1 MRRRWLLALLL
12 FGLTSLLADTC
23 YEGFR
28 GILGPLA
35 FEEGGGWGSLGL
47 VLAEG
52 ELINWGLRL
61 PAAILADKLRAWWG
75 LTILG
80 YALTPIGVA
89 VALSGGVAGLAL
101 GVGLER
107 LGKTL
112 RGPARDALLSG
123 LGGKRGLVYAVHE
136 LMDQIGAV
144 AGPLLA
150 YYAITSGS
158 PWLVLVPGAGATLAI
173 IAARLVYPGR
183 PAPRGAPP
191 LALYARFAALG
202 AVSVLTPHPVITAA
216 AAAAATG
223 DPGVAPLAYML
234 AMLVDAAAALPLGK
248 LYDTLGPA
256 SLAAAPLASIAAALL
271 LAAREPLLAS
281 AAVGVA
287 LAAYETVYRAYVAD
301 RAPERAAG
309 FGSLALG
316 LGVGQATSAL
326 IYSALASTLY
336 PPVPIQGLG

>member
-1 MRRRWLLALLL
+1 MKRGWVAALIL
-12 FGLTSLLADTC
+12 FGLTSLLADVC

-35 FEEGGGWGSLGL
+35 LAETRSWLDLGL

-52 ELINWGLRL
+52 EAINWGLRL
-61 PAAILADKLRAWWG
+61 PAALLADKLRAWWG

-89 VALSGGVAGLAL
+89 VALLGGPLMLAL

-136 LMDQIGAV
+136 AMDQVGAV

-150 YYAITSGS
+150 YYAVATHNPLLIIA
-158 PWLVLVPGAGATLAI
+158 PGAASVAAI
-173 IAARLVYPGR
+173 LAARLVYPGQ
-183 PAPRGAPP
+183 PAPKQPPP
-191 LALYARFAALG
+191 LALYARFTLLG
-202 AVSVLTPHPVITAA
+202 ATTALLPHPVIIAA
-216 AAAAATG
+216 AAAVEAG
-223 DPGVAPLAYML
+223 DPRAAPLAYTL
-234 AMLVDAAAALPLGK
+234 AMLVDAAAAIPLGR
-248 LYDTLGPA
+248 LYDKLGPV
-256 SLAAAPLASIAAALL
+256 SLAAAPVASLLAAALL
-271 LAAREPLLAS
+271 ATRNPLAAMIPA
-281 AAVGVA
+281 GVA

-301 RAPERAAG
+301 RAPVRATG

-316 LGVGQATSAL
+316 VGLGQAASAVA
-326 IYSALASTLY
+326 YAALAASVY
-336 PPVPIQGLG
+336 PAPLATSLG